1 MYNLLLFLFMIL
13 RIPILGYGDSPESNF
28 KEQSIFLLS
37 NKLWNE
43 KRFLK
48 YGCPVITTDD
58 KVYLHR
64 DSDYTFIPQYSV
76 LDSSTATEKNIYIFL
91 EKVTNVFFH
100 LYGQI
105 HPRGPN
111 YRINFI
117 ELVIEKCNNIESC
130 QELNDCRK
138 AVVMDSHKLSNTT
151 IYISYSVEMYN
162 KLMILVQYKNKHII
176 CVDASDPLL
185 VRKIVMNASEP
196 QTISTSENI
205 FRQID
210 QVSTSVF
217 DPQFTL
223 YSGNIGYIYILQC
236 RFCTTELTINCQNGD
251 PLITVDASNTSKIVF
266 SDGSVVEG
274 WQKIN
279 FSQTLHKKT
288 YTNCSLVFTTNTTND
303 FPITHFWI
311 IDRCVVDI
319 TKPAENE
326 STTEKMNEDKN
337 SEVDDSDNFY
347 KKAFYSLL
355 VLNFIIVFII
365 FIRYIIL
372 RSRRSVHQ
380 PNRLQD
386 FELGKLFERREE
398 RQTLVCRKRSNS
410 SVN

>member
-1 MYNLLLFLFMIL
+1 
-13 RIPILGYGDSPESNF
+13 
-28 KEQSIFLLS
+28 
-37 NKLWNE
+37 
-43 KRFLK
+43 
-48 YGCPVITTDD
+48 
-58 KVYLHR
+58 
-64 DSDYTFIPQYSV
+64 
-76 LDSSTATEKNIYIFL
+76 
-91 EKVTNVFFH
+91 
-100 LYGQI
+100 
-105 HPRGPN
+105 
-111 YRINFI
+111 
-117 ELVIEKCNNIESC
+117 
-130 QELNDCRK
+130 
-138 AVVMDSHKLSNTT
+138 MDSHKLSNTT

-176 CVDASDPLL
+176 CVDASNSLL

-223 YSGNIGYIYILQC
+223 YSGNTGYIYILQC

-311 IDRCVVDI
+311 IDRCVVNI
-319 TKPAENE
+319 TKPAENK

-337 SEVDDSDNFY
+337 CVCVCDNFY
-347 KKAFYSLL
+347 KIAFCSLL
-355 VLNFIIVFII
+355 ILDFIIVFII
-365 FIRYIIL
+365 FICYIIL

-380 PNRLQD
+380 TPRLEET
-386 FELGKLFERREE
+386 ELELIESPSETESTDEG
-398 RQTLVCRKRSNS
+398 QTSVCRKRSIPT
-410 SVN
+410 VN

>member
-1 MYNLLLFLFMIL
+1 MSKKSMSEQKTQMNEKKRM
-13 RIPILGYGDSPESNF
+13 NF
-28 KEQSIFLLS
+28 K
-37 NKLWNE
+37 KLP
-43 KRFLK
+43 KKL
-48 YGCPVITTDD
+48 
-58 KVYLHR
+58 
-64 DSDYTFIPQYSV
+64 
-76 LDSSTATEKNIYIFL
+76 
-91 EKVTNVFFH
+91 
-100 LYGQI
+100 QI
-105 HPRGPN
+105 W
-111 YRINFI
+111 RINFI

-176 CVDASDPLL
+176 CVDASNSLL

-326 STTEKMNEDKN
+326 NPA
-337 SEVDDSDNFY
+337 V
-347 KKAFYSLL
+347 
-355 VLNFIIVFII
+355 VFINQI
-365 FIRYIIL
+365 VYKTLNLVNCLKEEKR
-372 RSRRSVHQ
+372 
-380 PNRLQD
+380 
-386 FELGKLFERREE
+386 GKLWCAGNVL
-398 RQTLVCRKRSNS
+398 TPV
-410 SVN
+410 